1 MKIHFFFL
9 LLGIL
14 FITITSNAQITV
26 TGSSISPVGTNW
38 IYHADVGLA
47 AVTIPPGGP
56 NQVWNEPVH
65 SFGYNFPSS
74 FENPASTPY
83 SSEFPAATHCVF
95 TAGNYAYLQLANNEF
110 RQLGVGG
117 TTLLHYDPTSLIM
130 PIPLTYPHSPWT
142 RVFQYEFQ
150 VIPGFISTIRDSSI
164 ITLDGWGT
172 LTTQYGTFQ
181 VLRTQERHWIKEYL
195 NGSLTTNK
203 QSVSYAWFDQRGIT
217 ILSYT
222 NPSDSVNF
230 TTASIIEAELS
241 PASAELINNLIPKN
255 FQLEQNYP
263 NPFNPTT
270 RIRYSIPEASL
281 ATIKVYDMLG
291 TEVATLVNEEQ
302 SAGNYEVDF
311 SAKGGSTS
319 GGNDYNL
326 ASGIYFYKLQAGSF
340 SETRKMILMK

>member
-1 MKIHFFFL
+1 MKINFFNFL
-9 LLGIL
+9 LGTLL
-14 FITITSNAQITV
+14 FTFSSNAQITV
-26 TGSSISPVGTNW
+26 TSSSIAPVGTNW
-38 IYHADVGLA
+38 IYHADAGLSP
-47 AVTIPPGGP
+47 VTIPPGGA

-74 FENPASTPY
+74 FENPANTPY
-83 SSEFPAATHCVF
+83 ASEFPTATHCVS
-95 TAGNYAYLQLANNEF
+95 TAGNYAYMQLANNEF

-117 TTLLHYDPTSLIM
+117 TALLHYDPTSLIM

-142 RVFQYEFQ
+142 RVFEYDFQ
-150 VIPGFISTIRDSSI
+150 VIPGYVSTIHDSSI

-195 NGSLTTNK
+195 NGVLSANK
-203 QSVSYAWFDQRGIT
+203 QSVSYAWFNENGIT

-230 TTASIIEAELS
+230 TTASIIEAELTPTS
-241 PASAELINNLIPKN
+241 VEQINDFEPDN

-270 RIRYSIPEASL
+270 IIRYSIPESSF

-291 TEVATLVNEEQ
+291 NEVETLVNEEHP
-302 SAGNYEVDF
+302 AGNYEVDF
-311 SAKGGSTS
+311 NAEGLSS
-319 GGNDYNL
+319 GL
-326 ASGIYFYKLQAGSF
+326 YFYKLQTDNFVG
-340 SETRKMILMK
+340 TKKMLLLK